1 MNTRIYCIVLSSL
14 ISACATPVYNYAP
27 KTIAISEP
35 PLNAVSTVRVGDIM
49 LKQGQYREHE
59 ALYVPSPRKV
69 GVAYTLQPGY
79 YLKDGQ
85 DNSSEFFSPRG
96 EEAGRIDKI
105 FIADHSKAVMTRS
118 NRSELC
124 IVSVY
129 NNYTC
134 DQSGDV
140 EWVKRPVLAQ
150 DAFQRTLI
158 YNGKVGSRI
167 NIAYREFSN
176 NLARPAFNNN
186 VEYDLSE
193 SGRIAYQGAELDVL
207 EATNQHIKFRLLRN
221 FNSAQ

>member
-1 MNTRIYCIVLSSL
+1 MNVRAYCIALSVL
-14 ISACATPVYNYAP
+14 ISGCATPVYNYAP
-27 KTIAISEP
+27 RTVAISEP
-35 PLNAVSTVRVGDIM
+35 PLGVVSTIRIGDIM

-59 ALYVPSPRKV
+59 ALYLRSARKI
-69 GVAYTLQPGY
+69 GIAYTLQPGY
-79 YLKDGQ
+79 YLKDGE
-85 DNSSEFFSPRG
+85 DGASEFFSPRD

-105 FIADHSKAVMTRS
+105 FIADRSKAVMARNGRT
-118 NRSELC
+118 ELC

-129 NNYTC
+129 NNFTC
-134 DQSGDV
+134 EPTGDV

-167 NIAYREFSN
+167 NVAYREFSN

-193 SGRIAYQGAELDVL
+193 SNRIAYQGAELEVL
-207 EATNQHIKFRLLRN
+207 EATNQHIKFKLHHN
-221 FNSAQ
+221 FNSAR